1 VRERLLVQQRLGV
14 ARAHDREVAPVQ
26 DDGLLDEIPRW
37 GQAGQAA
44 KAGRLPPIGRG
55 DPRVTSV
62 DVARAAG
69 VSQSTVSLVL
79 SGKSRGRIS
88 GATEDAVRRA
98 AEELGYRPNVAARA
112 LRTGTTRS
120 VGFVVP
126 DVTHPFFGRTMRGAQ
141 EAAATA
147 GYAVTLVDVP
157 VDGDWGLTPVEALR
171 EGPADGFI
179 YFSVEPPAHR
189 RGGEHVVVIEAS
201 PEDVP
206 WVRLDAEG
214 GTDAALEHLLDLG
227 HRRIA
232 RLGAWR
238 EFPTFVLRKE
248 RWLSALAR
256 AGVEPVPEL
265 SAGSRFDFGEAA
277 VAAGALL
284 DAEDPPTAIICDDDI
299 LAGGVYLAA
308 RERDLQIPD
317 QLSVVGFDDLAFARV
332 LWPPLTTVGA
342 DAERLG
348 GMAFETL
355 AAVIAG
361 EHTGPGRV
369 LPVELI
375 VRGSTAPPAATSRA
389 PRSPR
394 R

>member
-1 VRERLLVQQRLGV
+1 MLEGGLVEQRLAV
-14 ARAHDREVAPVQ
+14 AGAEDRQIAARE
-26 DDGLLDEIPRW
+26 DDGLLDEVLLSRVV
-37 GQAGQAA
+37 GQAA
-44 KAGRLPPIGRG
+44 KAGRLPRINPG

-88 GATEDAVRRA
+88 ARTEEAVRRA

-112 LRTGTTRS
+112 LRTGRARS

-157 VDGDWGLTPVEALR
+157 ADGDFGLTPVEALR

-189 RGGEHVVVIEAS
+189 RRGERIVVIEAA
-201 PEDVP
+201 PDDFP
-206 WVRLDAEG
+206 WVRLATED
-214 GTDAALEHLLDLG
+214 GTDAALEHLLALG

-232 RLGAWR
+232 RLGSWR
-238 EFPTFVLRKE
+238 DFPTFELRRD
-248 RWLSALAR
+248 RWLAALER
-256 AGVEPVPEL
+256 VGVEPDESL
-265 SAGSRFDFGEAA
+265 RAGSLFDFGEAA
-277 VAAGALL
+277 RAAGTLL

-308 RERDLQIPD
+308 RDRGLEIPRDV
-317 QLSVVGFDDLAFARV
+317 SVVGFDDLDFAQV
-332 LWPPLTTVGA
+332 LWPPLTTISA

-348 GMAFETL
+348 GMAFESL
-355 AAVIAG
+355 AALMAG
-361 EHTGPGRV
+361 ELTEHGRV
-369 LPVELI
+369 LPVELV
-375 VRGSTAPPAATSRA
+375 VRGSTGPPAVR
-389 PRSPR
+389 
-394 R
+394 